1 MMTDHQRYR
10 RNRSYLGAVAEL
22 ADIGSDRGQDIRAG
36 LQRILQVF
44 ITNAAN
50 IFLLTT
56 ADATSLQDQVCCP
69 GVFSFFH
76 IIRSLFWNPVHLLC
90 LISLFAM
97 AQFLKFQ
104 VDLCKRVLNIYRH
117 VVMNTQMNQR
127 TWLVWFY
134 TLYFPP
140 KFLWKIYLCYIIKIL
155 TSPE

>member
-76 IIRSLFWNPVHLLC
+76 IIRSLF
-90 LISLFAM
+90 
-97 AQFLKFQ
+97 
-104 VDLCKRVLNIYRH
+104 
-117 VVMNTQMNQR
+117 
-127 TWLVWFY
+127 
-134 TLYFPP
+134 
-140 KFLWKIYLCYIIKIL
+140 
-155 TSPE
+155 